1 MRRLGLLLPLSL
13 SLTLRGASA
22 LVLSPAVPR
31 AALVVV
37 RGRALS
43 CRAPPVLARPPAPA
57 IKHSLGLVL
66 LLGGTAS
73 GLALQLRS
81 SRGDGVRCE
90 AAASAPDERDHRPG
104 GVNELP
110 GGLVTTEHFFSLPL
124 RHEDPEGPH
133 IEVFV
138 RELGLTKNKGSP
150 RLPPLLFLQGG
161 PGFAAGRPVSADSG
175 WIKRALQ
182 SHSVFL
188 LDQRGTLR
196 TRCRLFSWRS
206 PPLCG

>member
-31 AALVVV
+31 AALVAV

-43 CRAPPVLARPPAPA
+43 GLAPPVPAPA

-90 AAASAPDERDHRPG
+90 AAASAPDERGHRPG
-104 GVNELP
+104 CVNELP

-138 RELGLTKNKGSP
+138 RELGLTKNKGSS

-196 TRCRLFSWRS
+196 IRCRLFSSKS
-206 PPLCG
+206 PPPCG